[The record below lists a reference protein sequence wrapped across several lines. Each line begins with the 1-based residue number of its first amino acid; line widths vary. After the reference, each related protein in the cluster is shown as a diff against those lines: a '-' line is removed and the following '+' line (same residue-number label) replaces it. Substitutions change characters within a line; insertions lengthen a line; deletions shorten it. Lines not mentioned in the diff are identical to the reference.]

1 MDVTGVLACRC
12 WVTVVF
18 VDVGSLACG
27 CWVKGVLMLGN
38 GCVCGHVDVGR
49 LECWHVDVG

>member
-38 GCVCGHVDVGR
+38 GCVCGHVDAGR